1 MDREDARLII
11 YHVTHYD
18 KFRNHIKYVL
28 NFFLT
33 VSSQTWQY
41 YKLYFN
47 SRPELHLLAQRK
59 QFLDKHTH
67 SQTHTYTHTL
77 THTHP
82 KSVICIRGE
91 ITKYLKIFMLTP
103 PSPYSKHVTKKG
115 EWVELG
121 ATTGVNSWEWLRDLD
136 LLIFRDFSFCIL
148 KGGCTRYE
156 VEHI

>member
-28 NFFLT
+28 NFFFT

-82 KSVICIRGE
+82 KSVIYKRRNHEISQNLHAHTTVPILQTRNKRRGVGGTRGHYE
-91 ITKYLKIFMLTP
+91 GKFMGVVAWSWFNYFSRFLLL
-103 PSPYSKHVTKKG
+103 SIKG
-115 EWVELG
+115 SV
-121 ATTGVNSWEWLRDLD
+121 
-136 LLIFRDFSFCIL
+136 
-148 KGGCTRYE
+148 TRYE